1 MKRCPECGF
10 RAEDNICPLCGVRM
24 TGISTAGRTLDT
36 HVHRQP
42 GEDCMLPKKEERT
55 IKMPAARDTQRR
67 SGGKNEASKLVSVI
81 VVIVIAILMR
91 ACDL

>member
-1 MKRCPECGF
+1 
-10 RAEDNICPLCGVRM
+10 M

-55 IKMPAARDTQRR
+55 IKMPTARDTQRR
-67 SGGKNEASKLVSVI
+67 SGGKNEANKLVSVI

>member
-10 RAEDNICPLCGVRM
+10 RAKDHICPLCGVRM
-24 TGISTAGRTLDT
+24 TNLPSAGRSLDT

-42 GEDCMLPKKEERT
+42 GEDCMLPKQEERT
-55 IKMPAARDTQRR
+55 VKMPTARETQRQ
-67 SGGKNEASKLVSVI
+67 SGGKEAKNKLVSVI

>member
-10 RAEDNICPLCGVRM
+10 RAKDNICPLCGVRM
-24 TGISTAGRTLDT
+24 TGISAAGRTLDT

-55 IKMPAARDTQRR
+55 IKMPTARDTQRR
-67 SGGKNEASKLVSVI
+67 SGGKNEANKLVSVI